1 MKPVLV
7 AGQKVPQTL
16 RQLHCQ
22 ILQSRDTG
30 CFFLYHRYTT
40 AQLPLA
46 NTSNSR
52 AYTVQL
58 SAHGEPK
65 PAVICEHLNG
75 DEAFFQHLVVTV
87 AILRLS
93 FTPHCNKPE
102 TNVYTHT
109 HTHTHT
115 NTNVNVIGSH
125 KYPVTSSRLAYPI
138 NKARS
143 AKCLG
148 ARQNSGGK

>member
-1 MKPVLV
+1 VLIGSNQSSSMKPVLV

-109 HTHTHT
+109 HTHTHK
-115 NTNVNVIGSH
+115 H
-125 KYPVTSSRLAYPI
+125 KCQCYWISQISRHFLSP
-138 NKARS
+138 
-143 AKCLG
+143 CL
-148 ARQNSGGK
+148 SY